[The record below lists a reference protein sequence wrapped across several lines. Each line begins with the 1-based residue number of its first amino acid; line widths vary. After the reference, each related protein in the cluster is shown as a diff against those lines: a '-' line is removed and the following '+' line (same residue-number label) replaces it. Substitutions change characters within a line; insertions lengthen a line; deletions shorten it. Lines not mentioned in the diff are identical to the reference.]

1 MGTMTLARLIAIT
14 PVSFLIGLAAIFIG
28 FFEVVLIDRL
38 IYPAVRRR
46 HERKKVTGSHGT
58 NPSIVMQAIK
68 FQGLVALPV
77 LGFLFGEYL
86 FGNYVR
92 GIVN

>member
-1 MGTMTLARLIAIT
+1 MTLARLIAIT

-46 HERKKVTGSHGT
+46 HEGKKVTGSHGT
-58 NPSIVMQAIK
+58 NPSIVMQVIK

-92 GIVN
+92 GIAN